1 MRSALFAPRRRFLF
15 SRAGFAAALVALAFL
30 LACAFAA
37 PAATVAATAGPT
49 TGTTQKLDSNS
60 NPTPYYYA
68 GYPGPPTWFWIL
80 GFGSFLGAVAIYFAD
95 RSVRGM
101 KPK

>member
-1 MRSALFAPRRRFLF
+1 MFRFFAIALWSGAFILASFG
-15 SRAGFAAALVALAFL
+15 AGS
-30 LACAFAA
+30 
-37 PAATVAATAGPT
+37 AATVTEATPAAM
-49 TGTTQKLDSNS
+49 KIDSNS

-80 GFGSFLGAVAIYFAD
+80 GFGSGLGAVAIYFAD
-95 RSVRGM
+95 KSVREM

>member
-1 MRSALFAPRRRFLF
+1 MRTASFAPRRRFLF
-15 SRAGFAAALVALAFL
+15 SRAGLAAALVAAAFL
-30 LACAFAA
+30 AACALAS
-37 PAATVAATAGPT
+37 PLAATAGPT
-49 TGTTQKLDSNS
+49 AGTTQKIDSNS